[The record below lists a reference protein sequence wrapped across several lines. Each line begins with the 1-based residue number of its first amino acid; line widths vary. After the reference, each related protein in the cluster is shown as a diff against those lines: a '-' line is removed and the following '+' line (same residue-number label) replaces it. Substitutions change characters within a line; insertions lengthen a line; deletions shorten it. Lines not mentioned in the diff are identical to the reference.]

1 MSQAHAV
8 RSGAGGIRPP
18 VEKLAKSV
26 LSSEGG
32 AESGAI
38 EPLLATVVAAW
49 PELPEAVR
57 AGIAAMVKAALPN
70 RGTGPD
76 A

>member
-1 MSQAHAV
+1 
-8 RSGAGGIRPP
+8 
-18 VEKLAKSV
+18 V

-49 PELPEAVR
+49 PELPEALR
-57 AGIAAMVKAALPN
+57 AGIVAMVKTASG
-70 RGTGPD
+70 RS
-76 A
+76 